1 LRVNRDFELKINIL
15 GGQVIIKPPLRI
27 AFDAQKSISGQLN
40 KGSVQIYNL
49 SEQKRLAIVKDPE
62 DAKRIPIELRIGY
75 QDRLELIFK
84 GNVHECKNE
93 RQGAD
98 IVTKIDV
105 LDGGFDYLNSV
116 SSKTVKGGELAIDAA
131 LADMKN
137 TAKGAITDKPTL
149 TRPKVLVGNTARII
163 SDMIGPDEDWYIED
177 EKLYIIKKNEV
188 ISSYIPLVSAK
199 TGLISTPT
207 RKMKEVTFKTLLN
220 TSIKPGRRVK
230 LESVTAP
237 YLNGV
242 YKIHTINY
250 TGDNYGDDWSQT
262 CSGYLAGDVK
272 VIA

>member
-1 LRVNRDFELKINIL
+1 MRVNRDFELKINIL
-15 GGQVIIKPPLRI
+15 SGQVIIKPPLRI

-40 KGSVQIYNL
+40 KGNVQIYNL
-49 SEQKRLAIVKDPE
+49 TEQKRLAIVKDPE

-75 QDRLELIFK
+75 QDRLDLMFK
-84 GNVHECKNE
+84 GNVHECQNE
-93 RQGAD
+93 RQGVD
-98 IVTKIDV
+98 IITKINI

-116 SSKTVKGGELAIDAA
+116 SSKTVKGGELAIEAA

-137 TAKGAITDKPTL
+137 TAKGAITDRPIL
-149 TRPKVLVGNTARII
+149 TRPKILVGNTARII

-220 TSIKPGRRVK
+220 PSIKPGRRIK

-262 CSGYLAGDVK
+262 CSGYLAEDVK
-272 VIA
+272 VVS

>member
-1 LRVNRDFELKINIL
+1 MRVNRDFELKINIL

-75 QDRLELIFK
+75 QDRLELMFK
-84 GNVHECKNE
+84 GNIQECKNE

-116 SSKTVKGGELAIDAA
+116 SSVTVKGGELAIEAA

-137 TAKGAITDKPTL
+137 TAKGAVTDRPTL

-188 ISSYIPLVSAK
+188 IGSYISLVSAK

-207 RKMKEVTFKTLLN
+207 RKMKDVTFKTLLN
-220 TSIKPGRRVK
+220 PSIKPGRRIK

-262 CSGYLAGDVK
+262 CSGYLAGDAK